1 MISRKISSISTP
13 EKYIDRLVT
22 SGSLLGATSYY
33 TWRVPKN
40 GIIKRIDL
48 DLESSSAT
56 APVVNILGLNAAV
69 LATIT
74 INEGAQ
80 ANTQKSVDT
89 NISVGATDRILVEV
103 TTAGTASNLRAG
115 FVFQET

>member
-1 MISRKISSISTP
+1 MISRKISSIGTP
-13 EKYIDRLVT
+13 EKYVDRNPIPGT
-22 SGSLLGATSYY
+22 LLQASYY

-48 DLESSSAT
+48 DLESSTGAT
-56 APVVNILGLNAAV
+56 PVVEILGLNAAV

-74 INEGAQ
+74 INEGSQ

-89 NISVGATDRILVEV
+89 NISVGATDRILVSV
-103 TTAGTASNLRAG
+103 TTAGTSANLRVG

>member
-1 MISRKISSISTP
+1 MISRKISSIGTP
-13 EKYIDRLVT
+13 EKYIDRLAA
-22 SGSLLGATSYY
+22 SGALVDATAYY

-48 DLESSSAT
+48 DLESSTGA

-69 LATIT
+69 LATVT
-74 INEGAQ
+74 INEGSQ

-103 TTAGTASNLRAG
+103 TTAGTSSNLRVG

>member
-1 MISRKISSISTP
+1 MISRKISSIGTP

-22 SGSLLGATSYY
+22 SGALTVAAFYA
-33 TWRVPKN
+33 WRVPKN

-48 DLESSSAT
+48 DLEASTGA
-56 APVVNILGLNAAV
+56 APVVEILGLNAAV

-74 INEGAQ
+74 INDSS
-80 ANTQKSVDT
+80 NTQKSVDT
-89 NISVGATDRILVEV
+89 NISVGVTDRILVSV
-103 TTAGTASNLRAG
+103 TTAGTASNLRVG

>member
-22 SGSLLGATSYY
+22 AGALSVAAYY
-33 TWRVPKN
+33 VWRVPKS

-48 DLESSSAT
+48 DLESSTGA
-56 APVVNILGLNAAV
+56 APVVEILGLNAAV

-74 INEGAQ
+74 INDSS
-80 ANTQKSVDT
+80 NTQKSVDT
-89 NISVGATDRILVEV
+89 NISVGVTDRILVSV
-103 TTAGTASNLRAG
+103 TTAGTASNLRVG

>member
-1 MISRKISSISTP
+1 MISRKISSIGAP
-13 EKYIDRLVT
+13 EKYVDRNPIP
-22 SGSLLGATSYY
+22 GALTVATYY
-33 TWRVPKN
+33 AWRVPKN

-48 DLESSSAT
+48 DLETSSAT

-69 LATIT
+69 LATVT
-74 INEGAQ
+74 INEGSQ

-103 TTAGTASNLRAG
+103 TTAGSSSNLRVG